1 MFQFLNY
8 RNEGTNDDGIVR
20 FSVFLPYAT
29 RQKRG
34 KEGTNFDLENVE
46 KWRKRLLRSASCK
59 IRQRGK
65 LEAGLLFDSGSCFIA
80 GITNVRPKFR
90 AA

>member
-1 MFQFLNY
+1 MKGQTMTESLDSRCFFHMQ
-8 RNEGTNDDGIVR
+8 RV
-20 FSVFLPYAT
+20 
-29 RQKRG
+29 QKRE